1 MQGIYFFTAKTT
13 IMTIYLIK
21 QENELHIFQ
30 VLPEQEA
37 TFQQKYGQ
45 QVLMSGDTIQ
55 NVLRKFNEMPVIFC
69 NGV

>member
-1 MQGIYFFTAKTT
+1 VQGIYFFIVKTT

-21 QENELHIFQ
+21 QENALHIFQ
-30 VLPEQEA
+30 VLPEQET

-45 QVLMSGDTIQ
+45 QILMSGDTIRD
-55 NVLRKFNEMPVIFC
+55 VLRKFNEMPVIFC